1 MHVLVKIDTHAFIP
15 SQKILWIH
23 TNAMTIETPRLL
35 LRPLH
40 EEDAQM
46 MFDNWA
52 SDPEVT
58 RYLFWNAHEDISM
71 TRYVLS
77 RWEEEE
83 KDPSCIRFGIEVKE
97 DHQLIGS
104 IDVVRYVDGVPE
116 VGYCMSRRYWGKG
129 IMTEACKA
137 FLECLKNRGFH
148 KVIICAYVDNIGSNR
163 VIQKCGLSL
172 VKEVRIDVPL
182 KNLHNVRVNWYEK
195 QLD

>member
-1 MHVLVKIDTHAFIP
+1 
-15 SQKILWIH
+15 
-23 TNAMTIETPRLL
+23 MTIETPRLL

-137 FLECLKNRGFH
+137 FLEHLKNRGFH

-163 VIQKCGLSL
+163 VIQKCGLSW
-172 VKEVRIDVPL
+172 VKEVLIDVPL
-182 KNLHNVRVNWYEK
+182 KNLHNVRINWYEK

>member
-1 MHVLVKIDTHAFIP
+1 MRE
-15 SQKILWIH
+15 
-23 TNAMTIETPRLL
+23 IETQRLY
-35 LRPLH
+35 LRKLTR
-40 EEDAQM
+40 EDTQA

-137 FLECLKNRGFH
+137 FLEHLKNRGFH

-172 VKEVRIDVPL
+172 VKEVLIDVPS
-182 KNLHNVRVNWYEK
+182 KNLHDVRVNWYEK